1 MQGKKKTVLVYMG
14 VLAVLVIGVYM
25 MSSMIRQTGDT
36 YSYSDIV
43 YMFRDGLVK
52 SYSLNLGSGEIQ
64 MEIDMTND
72 KADEVKATAVDSE
85 GNKYVTTQVAYLSK
99 FIDDIEPYVEQYNV
113 DHAGNEME
121 YNFIAATDNSWIDV
135 YKRQSAY
142 FVKNESSSW
151 TSFNKTGY
159 LLIKL
164 ILSET
169 DRKSVV

>member
-121 YNFIAATDNSWIDV
+121 YNFIAATDNSWIIPAISIALSV
-135 YKRQSAY
+135 
-142 FVKNESSSW
+142 
-151 TSFNKTGY
+151 G
-159 LLIKL
+159 LLIFLFFMVSRQGGGGKMNIFSKANVKTL
-164 ILSET
+164 
-169 DRKSVV
+169 